1 MIYLPKCFIA
11 SVTALTLVL
20 AAPVG
25 FAQET
30 TEAPAAEVPAS
41 ASTGI
46 TLGLE
51 LLETLA
57 AEEQAMTA
65 AMEEISGGIEQ
76 ALTDAENA
84 GAIFEEMI
92 AAVER
97 MAEFGSPE
105 GSYVTSIEATIDL
118 AREIEIEAREADD
131 PELMAQ
137 MQQEIGALESIR
149 ETALELY
156 SDSFR
161 TIRDIKAQRGR
172 FLLRLRA
179 NQVTAAREFAE
190 NGLEI
195 VRTHNQRL
203 GEIRA
208 AATGDTTEPVVAE

>member
-1 MIYLPKCFIA
+1 M
-11 SVTALTLVL
+11 SVILRCLIGPATAISLVL
-20 AAPVG
+20 TVSSG
-25 FAQET
+25 LAQET
-30 TEAPAAEVPAS
+30 TEAPAAEEQAS
-41 ASTGI
+41 ENTGI

-57 AEEQAMTA
+57 AEEEAMAA
-65 AMEEISGGIEQ
+65 AMAEINGDIEQ

-84 GAIFEEMI
+84 GAVFDEMI

-105 GSYVTSIEATIDL
+105 GSYVENIEATIDL
-118 AREIEIEAREADD
+118 AREIEIEAREAGDD
-131 PELMAQ
+131 GIVEE
-137 MQQEIGALESIR
+137 MQREVAALESIR

-161 TIRDIKAQRGR
+161 TIRDIEAQRGR

-179 NQVTAAREFAE
+179 NQVERAREAAQ

-195 VRTHNQRL
+195 VRSHNTRL
-203 GEIRA
+203 AEIRE
-208 AATGDTTEPVVAE
+208 AATGEVTEPVVAE

>member
-1 MIYLPKCFIA
+1 MTSFPRYFTASAIA
-11 SVTALTLVL
+11 LAISL
-20 AAPVG
+20 AAPAG

-30 TEAPAAEVPAS
+30 AEAPVVEAPTSE
-41 ASTGI
+41 STGI

-57 AEEQAMTA
+57 AEEQAMAT
-65 AMEEISGGIEQ
+65 AMEEINGGIEE
-76 ALTDAENA
+76 ALANAENA
-84 GAIFEEMI
+84 GAIFDEMV

-105 GSYVTSIEATIDL
+105 GSYVTSIESTIDL

-131 PELMAQ
+131 PELIAQ
-137 MQQEIGALESIR
+137 MQQEIAALESIR

-161 TIRDIKAQRGR
+161 TIRDIEAQRGR

-203 GEIRA
+203 GEIRE
-208 AATGDTTEPVVAE
+208 AATGDTTESVVAE